1 MASAQEGAANF
12 VIKLLR
18 RLRQKISDYYSLI
31 SDAAPWLALPPMA
44 TFNFTAPT
52 VKPISTLPI
61 PRAKYWHFI

>member
-12 VIKLLR
+12 IMKLLR
-18 RLRQKISDYYSLI
+18 RLRQKISDYYCLI
-31 SDAAPWLALPPMA
+31 SDAEAWLALSPVA

-61 PRAKYWHFI
+61 PHAKYWHFI

>member
-18 RLRQKISDYYSLI
+18 RLHQKISDYYSLI
-31 SDAAPWLALPPMA
+31 SNAALPPVA

-61 PRAKYWHFI
+61 LHAKY